1 MPMTKLL
8 TLEDMEE
15 RHKGGEDPFSLAI
28 EKWIRIR
35 DFLHEKS
42 IPSRYREA
50 FHCASTKILF
60 CLDYKGHCLLCPLES
75 ICSDNQ
81 SLYYQIMR
89 HLQVYSLAGSFLPRT
104 PILEMIDIYIRDL
117 HGCRRDW
124 VRRSN

>member
-8 TLEDMEE
+8 SLEDMEE
-15 RHKGGEDPFSLAI
+15 RYKGGEDPFSLAI

-35 DFLHEKS
+35 DFLREKS

-75 ICSDNQ
+75 ICSDDQ

>member
-1 MPMTKLL
+1 MSMTKLL
-8 TLEDMEE
+8 SLEEMEE
-15 RHKGGEDPFSLAI
+15 RHKGGEDPFALAI

-35 DFLHEKS
+35 DFLREKS

-75 ICSDNQ
+75 SCSDGQ

-89 HLQVYSLAGSFLPRT
+89 HLQVYILAGSLLPRT
-104 PILEMIDIYIRDL
+104 PILEMIDTYIRDL

>member
-8 TLEDMEE
+8 SLEEMEE
-15 RHKGGEDPFSLAI
+15 RHKGGEDPFALAI

-35 DFLHEKS
+35 DFLREKS

-60 CLDYKGHCLLCPLES
+60 CVDYKGHCLLCPLES
-75 ICSDNQ
+75 ICSDDQ

-89 HLQVYSLAGSFLPRT
+89 HLQVYGLAGSLLPRT

>member
-8 TLEDMEE
+8 SLEDMEE

-35 DFLHEKS
+35 DFLREKS

-75 ICSDNQ
+75 ICSDDQ

>member
-8 TLEDMEE
+8 SLEEMEE
-15 RHKGGEDPFSLAI
+15 RHKGGEDPFALAI

-35 DFLHEKS
+35 DFLREKS

-60 CLDYKGHCLLCPLES
+60 CVDYKGHCLLCPLES
-75 ICSDNQ
+75 ICFDDQ

-89 HLQVYSLAGSFLPRT
+89 HLQVYGLAGSLLPRT

>member
-1 MPMTKLL
+1 MSMTKLL
-8 TLEDMEE
+8 SLEEMEE
-15 RHKGGEDPFSLAI
+15 RHKGGEDPFALAI

-35 DFLHEKS
+35 DFLREKS

-75 ICSDNQ
+75 ICSDGQ

-89 HLQVYSLAGSFLPRT
+89 HLQVYILAGSLLPRT
-104 PILEMIDIYIRDL
+104 PILEMIDTYIRDL